1 MKQKTPKQRLL
12 EVMERLDK
20 TFKPPVNEMTDDDWK
35 FISKDVEVDIDG
47 LKEKFFPN
55 TDYVET
61 YKQKVN
67 VNWEIIPEIRDYGIK
82 SMSIM
87 VTGIFGIVYYE
98 VISKDENAPEEE
110 GQLDVAKYKWE
121 FEEEVNIKTFGD
133 GVYPTSVQLDFRT
146 MKAIIIFD

>member
-1 MKQKTPKQRLL
+1 MQKNPKQRLL

-20 TFKPPVNEMTDDDWK
+20 TFKPPINEMTDGNWT
-35 FISKDVEVDIDG
+35 FLSKDVEVNIDG

-55 TDYVET
+55 ADYVET
-61 YKQKVN
+61 YKQKIN
-67 VNWEIIPEIRDYGIK
+67 VSWEIIPEIRDYGVK

-87 VTGIFGIVYYE
+87 VKGISGIIYYE

-121 FEEEVNIKTFGD
+121 FEERINPTEFGNAI
-133 GVYPTSVQLDFRT
+133 YPTSVKLDFRT
-146 MKAIIIFD
+146 MKTIIIF